1 MQAFLQAGVHPGQ
14 VSQTDHLNQPWQ
26 DPVTV
31 QPHLAP
37 KTGQQLLLQPLHLLL
52 NGILHVQQANGVAV
66 DSNLIG

>member
-1 MQAFLQAGVHPGQ
+1 M
-14 VSQTDHLNQPWQ
+14 
-26 DPVTV
+26 